1 MMSNSVVMKALD
13 PERKNY
19 RSKTEIQSPSPEKKQ
34 KTTETSKP
42 KNENEEE
49 YNEKNLMNIKKDYE
63 KRIIS
68 RDLDQSLVEISN
80 IKIIQT
86 TCTNCNI
93 SFLDE
98 TLHLSEKV
106 PVMNNEVKFPK
117 NQMKLEVAAPNK
129 QNNNVSTTVL
139 EEYEKKNCKKNGSVY
154 TSSINQHL
162 FRNLVFSPSISEPAF
177 KSHLLNTYKGLV
189 YAKKFLKPP
198 STDFLREKM
207 VTLSEVKG

>member
-1 MMSNSVVMKALD
+1 MTNSVVMKALD

-19 RSKTEIQSPSPEKKQ
+19 RSKTEIQTPSPEKMQ
-34 KTTETSKP
+34 KTSETSKLQ
-42 KNENEEE
+42 NENEEE
-49 YNEKNLMNIKKDYE
+49 YNEKHLMNIKKDYE

-117 NQMKLEVAAPNK
+117 NQTKLEVPPNK
-129 QNNNVSTTVL
+129 QNSNVSANVV
-139 EEYEKKNCKKNGSVY
+139 EEYDKKNIKKIGSVG

-177 KSHLLNTYKGLV
+177 KAHLLNTYKGLV

-207 VTLSEVKG
+207 VTLSEVKGQ

>member
-1 MMSNSVVMKALD
+1 MMSNSMVMKALD

-19 RSKTEIQSPSPEKKQ
+19 RSKTEIQTPSPEKLE
-34 KTTETSKP
+34 KTTETSKV

-49 YNEKNLMNIKKDYE
+49 ENEKNLMNIKKDYE

-117 NQMKLEVAAPNK
+117 NQMKLEVAPKK
-129 QNNNVSTTVL
+129 QSNNANVI
-139 EEYEKKNCKKNGSVY
+139 EEYEKKNCKKNGQVC

-198 STDFLREKM
+198 SADFLREKM
-207 VTLSEVKG
+207 VTLCEVKG